1 MQENDQDNVS
11 CNKSSEVYQKYDL
24 ELQFLGKQTCC
35 FWMNIDAFWSSEQM
49 CGIQIDRE
57 RFTEAYRQY

>member
-1 MQENDQDNVS
+1 MCKLKCMQENDQDNVS

-35 FWMNIDAFWSSEQM
+35 FWMNIDAF
-49 CGIQIDRE
+49 
-57 RFTEAYRQY
+57 